1 MVYKGTY
8 AVFLSL
14 ALIMVVMVMMTVVM
28 LVLVVV
34 IIVVVII
41 VIVVMVMMMLV
52 LVVVVIVMVVMM
64 MIVFILV
71 IVVVVIIVMLV
82 ALINR
87 NACLSLI
94 CLSPACGGDSL
105 FKVIALSIKYIS
117 YIHLAVAYLDYPCV
131 GLESL
136 YHSFYTAKLLRC
148 HLVHLVEDDGGAE
161 LDLLNEQVLDVL
173 LVDALLE
180 KVVAAAELGRHSQGI
195 HHGNDVVKAAY
206 GREAPVPGLALE
218 NGYGLGNGHG
228 LAYA

>member
-1 MVYKGTY
+1 M
-8 AVFLSL
+8 LM
-14 ALIMVVMVMMTVVM
+14 LILIVVMV
-28 LVLVVV
+28 
-34 IIVVVII
+34 
-41 VIVVMVMMMLV
+41 VMMMLV
-52 LVVVVIVMVVMM
+52 LVIVI
-64 MIVFILV
+64 I
-71 IVVVVIIVMLV
+71 VVIIVMLV
-82 ALINR
+82 AFINR

-105 FKVIALSIKYIS
+105 FKVIALSIKYIG

-136 YHSFYTAKLLRC
+136 YHSLYTAKLLRC

-161 LDLLNEQVLDVL
+161 LDLLNEQVLNVL

-180 KVVAAAELGRHSQGI
+180 KVVAAAEFSSHSQGI
-195 HHGNDVVKAAY
+195 HHGNDIVQAAY
-206 GREAPVPGLALE
+206 GGEAPVPGLALE